1 MNSEFLA
8 NTSLWFRSLKGHFLC
23 VYDTRKYLINQ
34 TSFFPFVYLQQLYK
48 AKVRRAAFSMLK
60 PTTWDYSCDTELK
73 HGVRNI
79 KLIVL
84 HICLETKNVPNRH
97 VVQIEVWEL
106 FHFGLRQDCFAVDK
120 VLVAESLSRNLLT
133 IGRWF
138 HFCSLSVLIWSPL
151 PTFHSEMGQSCVA
164 VGHIKF
170 RLIQNKDE
178 NSVPCLQ

>member
-1 MNSEFLA
+1 MRV
-8 NTSLWFRSLKGHFLC
+8 RSLKGHFLC

-34 TSFFPFVYLQQLYK
+34 TSFFPFLYLQFYK

-60 PTTWDYSCDTELK
+60 PTTWDYSCDIGPK

-97 VVQIEVWEL
+97 VVQKGVWEL
-106 FHFGLRQDCFAVDK
+106 FHWLRQDCFVVDK
-120 VLVAESLSRNLLT
+120 VLAAESLSRNLLT

-138 HFCSLSVLIWSPL
+138 HFSSLSVLIWSPL
-151 PTFHSEMGQSCVA
+151 PISHSETGQSFVA
-164 VGHIKF
+164 VGHMKF